1 MPKMNHSQDGN
12 IVQKCFWNI
21 GTATDMALY
30 TQECQVETLM
40 REHKS
45 GTVEGEGDIKNE
57 Q

>member
-1 MPKMNHSQDGN
+1 MSKMNHTQDDN

-30 TQECQVETLM
+30 TQEVQVETLM

-45 GTVEGEGDIKNE
+45 DTVEGEGDIKK
-57 Q
+57 